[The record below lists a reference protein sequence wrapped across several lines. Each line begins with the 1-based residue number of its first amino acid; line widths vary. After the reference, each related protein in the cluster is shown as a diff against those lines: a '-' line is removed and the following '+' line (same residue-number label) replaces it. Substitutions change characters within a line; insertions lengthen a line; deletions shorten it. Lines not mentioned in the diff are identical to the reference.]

1 MKAGNIYL
9 ERWDVTVANLGSWR
23 LAVMAGARVNERERK
38 RNGKR
43 SQKKRHRLAVCVPG
57 KDTSAIRLME
67 PAIPGSNNSVIA
79 SAATSHINTV
89 SFETNECLHGG
100 GSDNGVII
108 IITTVIIF
116 LL

>member
-23 LAVMAGARVNERERK
+23 LTVMAGARESERER
-38 RNGKR
+38 KR
-43 SQKKRHRLAVCVPG
+43 SQKKRHRLAVCLPG

-79 SAATSHINTV
+79 SAAT
-89 SFETNECLHGG
+89 
-100 GSDNGVII
+100 
-108 IITTVIIF
+108 
-116 LL
+116 